1 MNDNDFY
8 KRVRESLP
16 CNMDD
21 WTEAQIRAEYSDAN
35 YRQNTSFYLEMI
47 KDVAKRKGVE
57 L

>member
-1 MNDNDFY
+1 MEDNDFY

-21 WTEAQIRAEYSDAN
+21 WTEAQIRAEYSDAT

-47 KDVAKRKGVE
+47 KDVAKRKGVQ